1 MRKYVIIRMNNYL
14 GETPLGGLVITEVE
28 KIRTRLL
35 KEFEQKLDRTLTK
48 KEYEFIDWMVRQQ
61 VSES

>member
-1 MRKYVIIRMNNYL
+1 MNNYL